1 MEKKENVYEETKATE
16 NSMQEKAETGEQVGL
31 SQEVLTVAGKFK
43 DVSALVRAYE
53 SLQSEFTRRSQRLKE
68 LEKLAE
74 NPKVDLGAVGALGA
88 EKLRKN
94 AESRREK
101 TKAFDEF
108 VLDVSKAHEQTGPD
122 GEKESAVA
130 TVDEKSAEN
139 AENAVNGQVRME
151 ATVEKGEKQAEREGV
166 ADTQQVA
173 RPSVAGNTP
182 SAEDLYTQVCRDEGV
197 RLRIIGEY
205 LSSVGRSAPPITAAG
220 VGTLVSPPRKAKN
233 IGDAAAM
240 ALQYFKT
247 P

>member
-16 NSMQEKAETGEQVGL
+16 NIVKEKAEIGEKVGL

-43 DVSALVRAYE
+43 DVNALVRAYE

-74 NPKVDLGAVGALGA
+74 NPKADLGAVGVLGA

-101 TKAFDEF
+101 AKAFDDF
-108 VLDVSKAHEQTGPD
+108 VLDVSKAHQEVGPD
-122 GEKESAVA
+122 GEKEDAVA
-130 TVDEKSAEN
+130 TAEGNSVDN
-139 AENAVNGQVRME
+139 AEYVAKEQVHTE
-151 ATVEKGEKQAEREGV
+151 TTVKEGEKQVEKESVVNAEQAV
-166 ADTQQVA
+166 H
-173 RPSVAGNTP
+173 PSVAGNTP
-182 SAEDLYTQVCRDEGV
+182 SAEELYLQVCRDEGV

-240 ALQYFKT
+240 ALQYFKK